1 MNFEIIDTE
10 IVEGVIVRKKAGTKA
25 YQHIRKRKLMPLPGV
40 TTLRDRIKH
49 FRVDIGMIW

>member
-1 MNFEIIDTE
+1 MNFDIYDTE

-40 TTLRDRIKH
+40 TTLRRRIKH